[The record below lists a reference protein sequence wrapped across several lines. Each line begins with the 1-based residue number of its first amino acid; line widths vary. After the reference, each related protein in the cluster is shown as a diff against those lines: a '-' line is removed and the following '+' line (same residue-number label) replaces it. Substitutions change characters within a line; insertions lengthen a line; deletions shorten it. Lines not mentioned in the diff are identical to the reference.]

1 MAKQKNKAKKSK
13 GEMSAV
19 QDVFGALESLNPTQ
33 RAKVLAS
40 VQALLDIPGAGL
52 LENAAEDVEAR
63 QSDGQSTKPKST
75 NGRKSTSRKS
85 TNGRKSTNRKST
97 NRRKSTSR
105 KSTNR
110 KSTAR
115 SGSKKSTRRRKAT
128 TRS

>member
-75 NGRKSTSRKS
+75 NGRKST
-85 TNGRKSTNRKST
+85 NRKSTNRKST
-97 NRRKSTSR
+97 NR

>member
-75 NGRKSTSRKS
+75 NGRKST
-85 TNGRKSTNRKST
+85 NRKST
-97 NRRKSTSR
+97 NRRKSTS
-105 KSTNR
+105 R

>member
-85 TNGRKSTNRKST
+85 TSRKSTNGRKSTN
-97 NRRKSTSR
+97 R

>member
-1 MAKQKNKAKKSK
+1 MAKQKNKAKKSR

-63 QSDGQSTKPKST
+63 QSDGRATKP
-75 NGRKSTSRKS
+75 
-85 TNGRKSTNRKST
+85 KST
-97 NRRKSTSR
+97 NRRKSTRR
-105 KSTNR
+105 KSTNQR

-115 SGSKKSTRRRKAT
+115 SGSKNSNPRRKAT